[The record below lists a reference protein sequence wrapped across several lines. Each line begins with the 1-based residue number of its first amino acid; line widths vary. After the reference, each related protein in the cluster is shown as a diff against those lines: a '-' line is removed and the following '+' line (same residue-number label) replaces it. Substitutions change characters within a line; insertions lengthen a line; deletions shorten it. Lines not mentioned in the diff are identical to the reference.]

1 MQTGTIMDIATFASL
16 SEEYI
21 DARQLQKQG
30 YHGTIVGYCLL
41 SYKAAPADIRSYVS
55 IMQQACTG

>member
-1 MQTGTIMDIATFASL
+1 MDIATFASL